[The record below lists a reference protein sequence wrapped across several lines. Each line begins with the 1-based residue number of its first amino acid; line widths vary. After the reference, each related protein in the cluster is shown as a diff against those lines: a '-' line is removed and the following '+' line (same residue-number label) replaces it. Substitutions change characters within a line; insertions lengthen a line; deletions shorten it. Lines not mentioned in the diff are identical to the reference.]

1 MPKLSVVC
9 LCLLS
14 VSVFAAE
21 TPAENSPQPAIETV
35 LTTPA
40 SDAHPF
46 ALQNAFETSPVTPPA
61 AIPDISGLVREF
73 DEFFLTEMRDRNVPG
88 GVYAIVERDRIVKI
102 RPFGVRQ
109 QGGSDPVDEHTVF
122 RIASASKSFAGM
134 LAAMLVHEGRF
145 SWQDRVTDH
154 VPGFRF
160 KSSKHSQELRVEHLL
175 AQSSGLMPNAFDN
188 LIESSWEPDRILP
201 KFSEVD
207 PRCTPGKCY
216 GYQNV
221 LFSLIQPVLERS
233 TKMTY
238 ASLITDRIFKPLG
251 MPNASVGLEAFNAT
265 ANRAMPHVRVDKKKF
280 KPTRVKQDYYN
291 FLPAAGVNA
300 SATDLG
306 YWLMAQMGHF
316 PNVIPAASIDDVTT
330 RRVKTPK
337 DLNRRL
343 WREHLKNAHYG
354 LGWRIYDFAGEELV
368 YHGGWVSGF
377 RTDMAYS
384 PERGVGLVI
393 LLNAESE
400 VISEL
405 STYFWTHLLVGEP
418 AAQKLLAST
427 QKASARNASAVK
439 VSAQAGK
446 VSFQKSSGQ
455 KSSSKNADT
464 RKASAQKTSTQK
476 TAVAA
481 KSNVAKSANNTSEKK
496 PKTTAAK
503 SSTANAAKKPVQAA
517 KSSGTTKA
525 APATKN
531 APVTG
536 TAKTAAAATKSVN
549 AEQKAAPAPAHKPAK
564 VADTGTQLSVADN

>member
-1 MPKLSVVC
+1 MCSAEVFFLGFDRCFAIIPAFAFFCRIARMPKLSAVC

-21 TPAENSPQPAIETV
+21 TPAENSPQPDIETV

-46 ALQNAFETSPVTPPA
+46 ALQNAFEVVPVTPPA
-61 AIPDISGLVREF
+61 AAPDISALVRQF
-73 DEFFLTEMRDRNVPG
+73 DDFFLTEMRERNVPG

-316 PNVIPAASIDDVTT
+316 PNVIPAASVDDVTT

-354 LGWRIYDFAGEELV
+354 LGWRIYDFAGQELV

-405 STYFWTHLLVGEP
+405 STYFWAHLLVGEP

-427 QKASARNASAVK
+427 RKAAIQKSSTLK
-439 VSAQAGK
+439 VSAPA
-446 VSFQKSSGQ
+446 
-455 KSSSKNADT
+455 SK
-464 RKASAQKTSTQK
+464 RSAQKVAATKK
-476 TAVAA
+476 TVTKSAAAGSNSSKMPRNSAA
-481 KSNVAKSANNTSEKK
+481 KSTAPTKK
-496 PKTTAAK
+496 VAAK
-503 SSTANAAKKPVQAA
+503 SSTASQVKKTSSAT
-517 KSSGTTKA
+517 KNSGTTKTA
-525 APATKN
+525 PVAKPVKTADAGLPATR
-531 APVTG
+531 VG
-536 TAKTAAAATKSVN
+536 
-549 AEQKAAPAPAHKPAK
+549 
-564 VADTGTQLSVADN
+564 DN